1 MDSDCPSRMAGDS
14 THGGAHGISSSI
26 GNVNHGSARRSSTW
40 SMTIPRRGHEDH
52 SWTLGRSHMMLLTK
66 RGSCP
71 PPSPI
76 AGPSS
81 CTLSALETSQAQR
94 HGHDHCCVPPVC
106 CFVGFAG
113 AGTRR
118 LDTAGCWFGV
128 RPVKP
133 RSMVSGFVVVGL
145 LDAFVQDV

>member
-1 MDSDCPSRMAGDS
+1 MLRRRQLGSGCLSRIASNS
-14 THGGAHGISSSI
+14 THGGAHGSSSSI
-26 GNVNHGSARRSSTW
+26 GNFNHGSARRSSTW
-40 SMTIPRRGHEDH
+40 NIVSLTLAERRTTLLRFVNTIND
-52 SWTLGRSHMMLLTK
+52 TAYT
-66 RGSCP
+66 SCP
-71 PPSPI
+71 K
-76 AGPSS
+76 ASS
-81 CTLSALETSQAQR
+81 KPTASQRQR
-94 HGHDHCCVPPVC
+94 HGHDHCCAPPVC